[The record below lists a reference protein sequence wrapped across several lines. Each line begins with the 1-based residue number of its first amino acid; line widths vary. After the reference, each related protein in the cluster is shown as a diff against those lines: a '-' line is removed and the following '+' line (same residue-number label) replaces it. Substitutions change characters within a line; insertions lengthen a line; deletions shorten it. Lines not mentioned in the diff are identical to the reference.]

1 MKYAAPTSCN
11 HTLLVMSVKNDCLL
25 AIKNTSQQLLCTFR
39 LPLVLGDS
47 SQLKSES
54 RLSVTVDDP
63 TLVVA
68 ESGLL
73 TKKAYEYII
82 LQKSSLPQTNKQN
95 HTEQYGD
102 LHCSNYKQENDS

>member
-1 MKYAAPTSCN
+1 MQPYAASNVCKKWLPTGNKKHQSA
-11 HTLLVMSVKNDCLL
+11 TVMYIQVAVSVG
-25 AIKNTSQQLLCTFR
+25 R
-39 LPLVLGDS
+39 LS
-47 SQLKSES
+47 RLKSES